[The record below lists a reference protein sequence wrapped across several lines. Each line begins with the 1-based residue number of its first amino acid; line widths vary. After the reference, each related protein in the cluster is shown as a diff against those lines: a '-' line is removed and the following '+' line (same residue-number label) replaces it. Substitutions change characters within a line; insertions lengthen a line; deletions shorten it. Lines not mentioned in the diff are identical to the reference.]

1 MNNNWMNGFGSKAN
15 CHTGNPVV
23 FTVDGV
29 AIHAGGHTRNGGYH
43 VMSPAP
49 DLAIGP
55 AQVMDRSSNR
65 TVAPDGFTCGNH
77 VDGASSHIISI
88 DWPDFS
94 IPQDVGREFWVALVD
109 DIKRLGIKTVST
121 QCVGGHGRTGVQ
133 LCILG
138 YLMGDAEC
146 LKQPDAASLI
156 EYVRSIYCHHAVEG
170 KSQQQYVADILGIP
184 MGKSL
189 FQSFSGGNKFNF
201 VEDKPKPK
209 NAPKIYFEEDD
220 WDDEQGFPDSWDVY
234 SCPDCGH
241 YEWLHADDSK
251 LKKDFHCD
259 SCGCPDM
266 MLATDGLYNMTDICP
281 KCDNTISTFAEM
293 KDGVCLCCYTEDNRK
308 AKVQDDKIQCRKCKK
323 FVLPEFIDMDTQM
336 YHCHDCI
343 RKTRIKAEERKKKG
357 KNKAKNYPAK
367 KKKSKKQ
374 SKQEIMQRQADD
386 IQSILDEW
394 R

>member
-1 MNNNWMNGFGSKAN
+1 MNNNWMNKFESKAH

-23 FTVDGV
+23 FTIDGV
-29 AIHAGGHTRNGGYH
+29 VIHAGGHTRNGGYH

-49 DLAIGP
+49 DLALGP
-55 AQVMDRSSNR
+55 AQVMDRSSR
-65 TVAPDGFTCGNH
+65 STVAPDEFTCGKH

-94 IPQDVGREFWVALVD
+94 IPQDVGREFWVALVQ
-109 DIKRLGIKTVST
+109 DIHRLGIKTVST

-138 YLMGDAEC
+138 YLMGDKEC
-146 LKQPDAASLI
+146 LKQPDAATLI

-189 FQSFSGGNKFNF
+189 FQSFGGGNKFNF
-201 VEDKPKPK
+201 VEETSKPKHTK
-209 NAPKIYFEEDD
+209 PKIYFEEDD

-234 SCPDCGH
+234 SCAECDH
-241 YEWLHADDSK
+241 HEWKHTDDMNKEFS
-251 LKKDFHCD
+251 CD
-259 SCGCPDM
+259 KCGCPDM

-293 KDGVCLCCYTEDNRK
+293 KDGVCLCCYTEENRK
-308 AKVQDDKIQCRKCKK
+308 AKVQDDKIECRKCKRL
-323 FVLPEFIDMDTQM
+323 VLPEFIDMKTQM

-343 RKTRIKAEERKKKG
+343 RNTRIKAEAKKKAKKKG

-367 KKKSKKQ
+367 KKSKKQ
-374 SKQEIMQRQADD
+374 SMQKQADK
-386 IQSILDEW
+386 INSLLDEW